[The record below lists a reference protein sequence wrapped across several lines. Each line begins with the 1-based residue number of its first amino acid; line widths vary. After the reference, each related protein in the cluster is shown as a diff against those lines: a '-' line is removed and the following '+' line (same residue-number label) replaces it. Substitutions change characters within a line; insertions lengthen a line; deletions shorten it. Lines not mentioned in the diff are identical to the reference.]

1 MSKCDNVMRIRRHA
15 RILWTVIVLALC
27 VPSWAESKGEVDL
40 PPTLMVR
47 YEVLIAEL
55 RCPKCLNINIAD
67 SNAPIA
73 TDLRMFVRDQLLDG
87 KSNSEIKAHLRE
99 RYGDFI
105 DYNPPLSPA
114 TLVLWAIPIIL
125 LICAALIFTFVG
137 SRRDKV
143 VLTDEERARL
153 QRLKA
158 QRPS

>member
-1 MSKCDNVMRIRRHA
+1 MITCSVATWPCRLPRT
-15 RILWTVIVLALC
+15 LFGVIVVLVSVTSLG
-27 VPSWAESKGEVDL
+27 ESKSEVDL
-40 PPTLMVR
+40 APALMER

-73 TDLRMFVRDQLLDG
+73 TDLRMIVKNQLQEG
-87 KSNSEIKAHLRE
+87 KTNSEIKAFLRD

-114 TLVLWAIPIIL
+114 TLVLWAIPIVL
-125 LICAALIFTFVG
+125 LICAALVFTFVG
-137 SRRDKV
+137 SRREKV
-143 VLTDEERARL
+143 ELSNEEKARL

-158 QRPS
+158 QQPS

>member
-1 MSKCDNVMRIRRHA
+1 MITCSVANGPHRLPL
-15 RILWTVIVLALC
+15 ILLSGIVVLVSVTSL
-27 VPSWAESKGEVDL
+27 AESKSEVDL
-40 PPTLMVR
+40 APALMER

-73 TDLRMFVRDQLLDG
+73 TDLRTIVKNQLQEG
-87 KSNSEIKAHLRE
+87 KTNSEIKAFLRD

-114 TLVLWAIPIIL
+114 TLVLWAIPIVL
-125 LICAALIFTFVG
+125 LICAALVFTFVG
-137 SRRDKV
+137 SRREKV
-143 VLTDEERARL
+143 ELSNEEKARL

-158 QRPS
+158 QQPS

>member
-1 MSKCDNVMRIRRHA
+1 MRRGVLRSS
-15 RILWTVIVLALC
+15 RIPHVLTSAIVLLVCAIS
-27 VPSWAESKGEVDL
+27 VAESKNEVDL
-40 PPTLMVR
+40 PPTLMER

-73 TDLRMFVRDQLLDG
+73 TDLRMIVKNQLLEG
-87 KSNSEIKAHLRE
+87 KTNSEIKAFLRE

-114 TLVLWAIPIIL
+114 TIVLWAIPVVL
-125 LICAALIFTFVG
+125 LICAALTFTYIG

-143 VLTDEERARL
+143 ELSDEEKARL

-158 QRPS
+158 QQPS

>member
-1 MSKCDNVMRIRRHA
+1 MRSGVMQGSRMPHFLAHA
-15 RILWTVIVLALC
+15 IVLLACAMSL
-27 VPSWAESKGEVDL
+27 AESKKEVDL
-40 PPTLMVR
+40 PPTLMDK

-73 TDLRMFVRDQLLDG
+73 NDLRMIVKNQLLEG
-87 KSNSEIKAHLRE
+87 KTDWEIKAFLRA

-114 TLVLWAIPIIL
+114 TLVLWAIPIVF
-125 LICAALIFTFVG
+125 LICAALTFTYVG

-143 VLTDEERARL
+143 ELSDEEKARL
-153 QRLKA
+153 ERLKA
-158 QRPS
+158 PQPS

>member
-1 MSKCDNVMRIRRHA
+1 MIMLKSVIRPCRVLQ
-15 RILWTVIVLALC
+15 ILTSVVVILGCAA
-27 VPSWAESKGEVDL
+27 SSGESKNEVNL
-40 PPTLMVR
+40 PPELMDR

-73 TDLRMFVRDQLLDG
+73 NDLRMVVKNQLQEG
-87 KSNSEIKAHLRE
+87 KTNAEIKAFLRE

-114 TLVLWAIPIIL
+114 TLVLWAIPIVL
-125 LICAALIFTFVG
+125 LICAALTFTYVG

-143 VLTDEERARL
+143 ELSDEEKTRL
-153 QRLKA
+153 QQLKA
-158 QRPS
+158 RQPS

>member
-1 MSKCDNVMRIRRHA
+1 MLRGVIRPR
-15 RILWTVIVLALC
+15 RVSQMLTRMMVVLICAA
-27 VPSWAESKGEVDL
+27 SWAESKSEVDL
-40 PPTLMVR
+40 PPALMDR

-73 TDLRMFVRDQLLDG
+73 TDLRMIVKNQLQDG
-87 KSNSEIKAHLRE
+87 KTNSEIKAFLRE

-114 TLVLWAIPIIL
+114 TLVLWAVPIVL
-125 LICAALIFTFVG
+125 LICAALIFTYVG

-143 VLTDEERARL
+143 ELSDEEKARL

-158 QRPS
+158 QQPS

>member
-1 MSKCDNVMRIRRHA
+1 MPKAVISPRCVFRMLTSVMIFLVCA
-15 RILWTVIVLALC
+15 
-27 VPSWAESKGEVDL
+27 PSSGESKSEVDL
-40 PPTLMVR
+40 PPELMDR

-73 TDLRMFVRDQLLDG
+73 TDLRMVVKNQLEDG
-87 KSNSEIKAHLRE
+87 RTNSEIKAFLRE

-114 TLVLWAIPIIL
+114 TLVLWAIPIVL
-125 LICAALIFTFVG
+125 LICAALTFTYVG

-143 VLTDEERARL
+143 ELSDEEKARL

-158 QRPS
+158 QQPS

>member
-1 MSKCDNVMRIRRHA
+1 MLNGVIRPCSLV
-15 RILWTVIVLALC
+15 RILTSLVVFLAC
-27 VPSWAESKGEVDL
+27 ATSSGESKSEVDL
-40 PPTLMVR
+40 PPELMER

-73 TDLRMFVRDQLLDG
+73 TDLRMVVKNHLQEG
-87 KSNSEIKAHLRE
+87 KTNSEIKAFLRE

-114 TLVLWAIPIIL
+114 TLVLWAIPIVL
-125 LICAALIFTFVG
+125 LICAALTFTYVG

-143 VLTDEERARL
+143 ELSDEEKARL

-158 QRPS
+158 QQPS

>member
-1 MSKCDNVMRIRRHA
+1 MRTA
-15 RILWTVIVLALC
+15 RYARLLWALSVLTLC
-27 VPSWAESKGEVDL
+27 LTSWGESKSEVDL
-40 PPTLMVR
+40 SPGLMDR

-114 TLVLWAIPIIL
+114 TLVLWAIPFVL

-153 QRLKA
+153 QQLKA
-158 QRPS
+158 RRPT